1 MRHKL
6 KLVLLILLII
16 SFIIGLLLPSI
27 LSSSSKSLINDTINS
42 YFISIK
48 DNSFN
53 YKNMFLTSITNNL
66 IIDFFDMVIRY
77 FNSCDIFCFINSLF

>member
-48 DNSFN
+48 DNKLSF
-53 YKNMFLTSITNNL
+53 YISF
-66 IIDFFDMVIRY
+66 Y
-77 FNSCDIFCFINSLF
+77 FRKDIFYYRIWNIIFIYNIIYSIIIFN